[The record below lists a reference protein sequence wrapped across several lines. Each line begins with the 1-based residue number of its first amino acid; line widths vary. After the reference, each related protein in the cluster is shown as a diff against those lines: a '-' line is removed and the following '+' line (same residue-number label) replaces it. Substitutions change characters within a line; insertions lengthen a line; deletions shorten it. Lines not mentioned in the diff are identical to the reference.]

1 MIKAVLFDMDG
12 VLIDAKDWHYEALNA
27 ALGLFGY
34 EISRYDHLV
43 TYDGLPT
50 REKLKM
56 LSAERGL
63 PVALHGF
70 VNEMKQKY
78 TVDYIFN
85 RCKPTFHHEYALSR
99 LKADGLKIA
108 VCSNSVR
115 RSVELM
121 IERSG
126 LDVYCDLLLSNEDV
140 AKSKPHPEMYQKAMA
155 AFGFEPKEC
164 LVVEDNENGV
174 AAARAAGAHVMVVG
188 SVNDVTYEGVRE
200 HVRGAE

>member
-12 VLIDAKDWHYEALNA
+12 VLIDAKDWHYEALNK

-56 LSAERGL
+56 LTAERGL
-63 PVALHGF
+63 PMALHGF

-85 RCKPTFHHEYALSR
+85 RCKPVFQHEYALSR

-108 VCSNSVR
+108 VCSNAVR

-121 IERSG
+121 IHGSG
-126 LDVYCDLLLSNEDV
+126 LDAYCDLLLSNEDV
-140 AKSKPHPEMYQKAMA
+140 TESKPHPEIYQKAME
-155 AFGFEPKEC
+155 AFGFEPEEC
-164 LVVEDNENGV
+164 LIVEDNEKGV
-174 AAARAAGAHVMVVG
+174 AAAKAAGAHVMVVG
-188 SVNDVTYEGVRE
+188 SVNDVTYDGITE
-200 HVRGAE
+200 HLRAAK